1 MGILDRFFGPPK
13 KDKFAALMMLALKR
27 AGKTADLTYD
37 AAEFRLLEM
46 DGTRQRG
53 LVNLENLYVEYCG
66 ANKGDRAAWLQRTVR
81 GLLSSHDTP
90 QEYEDV
96 RPDLLPTVRARS
108 MLEIMRLDAENSG
121 DKPIE
126 LPSLPLTEHLVIA
139 FVYDLPTTMQ
149 FVTQEKLDAWGV
161 SLYEVFETARQN
173 LAEREFSLMCLD
185 DRLYISENSDAYD
198 ATRMLLTDRLRGLN
212 LTGDPVVLPL
222 ARDCLLITG
231 DEDDAGLGIMADLAE
246 KTGDRPR
253 PVCPIL
259 VVLRGDDWEQLRLPV
274 AHEHFEKFRMIELKY
289 YYGEYAEQKRLTD
302 ALNEQLGRD
311 VFVASFSAVERSG
324 RVLSYCTWT
333 RGVRT
338 WLPQTQ
344 YVALID
350 LETGVKAFVPWE
362 RLEETVGHRLEPLD
376 CYPPRW
382 LVETFPSPDEIAEMQ
397 PEDWSK

>member
-139 FVYDLPTTMQ
+139 FVYDLPTT
-149 FVTQEKLDAWGV
+149 
-161 SLYEVFETARQN
+161 
-173 LAEREFSLMCLD
+173 
-185 DRLYISENSDAYD
+185 I
-198 ATRMLLTDRLRGLN
+198 
-212 LTGDPVVLPL
+212 
-222 ARDCLLITG
+222 
-231 DEDDAGLGIMADLAE
+231 
-246 KTGDRPR
+246 
-253 PVCPIL
+253 
-259 VVLRGDDWEQLRLPV
+259 
-274 AHEHFEKFRMIELKY
+274 
-289 YYGEYAEQKRLTD
+289 QK
-302 ALNEQLGRD
+302 
-311 VFVASFSAVERSG
+311 
-324 RVLSYCTWT
+324 
-333 RGVRT
+333 
-338 WLPQTQ
+338 
-344 YVALID
+344 
-350 LETGVKAFVPWE
+350 
-362 RLEETVGHRLEPLD
+362 
-376 CYPPRW
+376 
-382 LVETFPSPDEIAEMQ
+382 
-397 PEDWSK
+397 